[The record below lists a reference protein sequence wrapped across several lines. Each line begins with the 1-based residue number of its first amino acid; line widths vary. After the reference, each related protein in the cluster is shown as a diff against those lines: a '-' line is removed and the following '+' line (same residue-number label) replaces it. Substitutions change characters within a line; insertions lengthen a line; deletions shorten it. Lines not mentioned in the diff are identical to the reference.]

1 MRAYRLTDTE
11 SIVLDGAPDEPVWQK
26 AVPATNFL
34 QRDPENGAPA
44 TERTEVRVVFDR
56 DRIIL
61 GVTCFDSEPARLLGN
76 QMQRDQS
83 FEADDRF
90 MFSIDPFFAAPATS
104 SRSIR
109 PAPWATA

>member
-76 QMQRDQS
+76 QMQRD
-83 FEADDRF
+83 
-90 MFSIDPFFAAPATS
+90 
-104 SRSIR
+104 
-109 PAPWATA
+109 